1 MKFNRFWLSKPV
13 IKLTAGNNGLIP
25 GSSFCD
31 NCPSFP
37 FFPLFP
43 LYPGGPGSPGGPGGP
58 GTTLSLPGGP
68 GGPGCPSAG
77 PGGPYDG
84 NVKYRFYMYL
94 LGWGNPQKKL
104 INCAAVNKPSKKAKS
119 FDDYTTSLLDKR
131 LTGGPGSPGVPG
143 CPWDPIGPVTDKPGS
158 PYKLKHYCQ
167 WCAATLNKR
176 YAEAF

>member
-94 LGWGNPQKKL
+94 LGWGNPQKNLLTAQQL
-104 INCAAVNKPSKKAKS
+104 INHRRKQRVLTITPPVCLTKDSPEVPDLLGFLAALGVRLAPSLISPALP
-119 FDDYTTSLLDKR
+119 TS
-131 LTGGPGSPGVPG
+131 
-143 CPWDPIGPVTDKPGS
+143 
-158 PYKLKHYCQ
+158 
-167 WCAATLNKR
+167 
-176 YAEAF
+176 